1 MKRPQRC
8 QAHQLGLSKCQPP
21 LGISE
26 AHMPES
32 TWKSK
37 MPATDVARCCDVIAL
52 LVSVAFVVVAII
64 VVVGFALV
72 AEWAF
77 SCRSFS
83 AVFSPSA
90 LKRRRRSVLE
100 SALRLLSPE
109 ASDSASTAKLET
121 PLRSSAVAAPKLSSN
136 HFAAV

>member
-83 AVFSPSA
+83 AEWASIAVSLEGPSA
-90 LKRRRRSVLE
+90 VKRRRRSVLASE
-100 SALRLLSPE
+100 LRLLSPE
-109 ASDSASTAKLET
+109 AS
-121 PLRSSAVAAPKLSSN
+121 
-136 HFAAV
+136 